1 MDEFFRDAIDN
12 CQESWRHV
20 IATAVTLG
28 IPTPAFSAALA
39 FYDGFRSE
47 MLPANLIQVNF
58 RLYVYISVFAIFFC
72 HLKNIKSVTN
82 HAVYFI
88 TFKCSYIEYM

>member
-1 MDEFFRDAIDN
+1 MDDFFRDAIDN

-58 RLYVYISVFAIFFC
+58 RKCIYISVFITCFC
-72 HLKNIKSVTN
+72 
-82 HAVYFI
+82 
-88 TFKCSYIEYM
+88 